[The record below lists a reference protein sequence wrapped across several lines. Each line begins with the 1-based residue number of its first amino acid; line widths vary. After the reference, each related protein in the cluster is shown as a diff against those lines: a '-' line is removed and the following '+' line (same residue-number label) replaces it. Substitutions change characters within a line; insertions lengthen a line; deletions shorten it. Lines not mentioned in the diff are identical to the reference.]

1 MHRVEVAGVALI
13 ALGVFSVV
21 SLLAPEGLL
30 TRAWLGL
37 LRTVFGWGLLA
48 VPLALAAAGLWL
60 VLRKF
65 QARLPDVRPGQVVGS
80 AMLYLGLLILL
91 HAVLLP
97 ADRVEAMQ
105 LADQGR
111 GGGLLGATM
120 LSMLIETLGVAG
132 TVVVLAA
139 WLLAGVMLFAGW
151 SVAEVVGYGD
161 RILRRVRRMPAGTYV
176 GRSRAGGHLHPHA
189 GGQAGPPDGP

>member
-60 VLRKF
+60 VLR
-65 QARLPDVRPGQVVGS
+65 
-80 AMLYLGLLILL
+80 
-91 HAVLLP
+91 
-97 ADRVEAMQ
+97 
-105 LADQGR
+105 
-111 GGGLLGATM
+111 
-120 LSMLIETLGVAG
+120 
-132 TVVVLAA
+132 
-139 WLLAGVMLFAGW
+139 
-151 SVAEVVGYGD
+151 
-161 RILRRVRRMPAGTYV
+161 
-176 GRSRAGGHLHPHA
+176 
-189 GGQAGPPDGP
+189 